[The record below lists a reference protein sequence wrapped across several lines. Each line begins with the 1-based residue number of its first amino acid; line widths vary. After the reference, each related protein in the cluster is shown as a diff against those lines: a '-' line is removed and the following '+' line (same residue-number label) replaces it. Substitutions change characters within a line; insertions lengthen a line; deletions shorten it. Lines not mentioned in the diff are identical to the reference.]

1 MLDAIMNAVEKLD
14 FDLWA
19 FVIMPEHVHLLVSP
33 HHKDYQISKLLYALK
48 RPVTDKAIR
57 YFAENDVPAD
67 KQEPFWDI
75 QPNGRGAFR
84 FWQRGGG
91 YDRNLWS
98 PDEISKT
105 INYIHQNPVRRGLCE
120 RPTDW
125 EWSSAKDYEEDA
137 EASIITF

>member
-1 MLDAIMNAVEKLD
+1 MYRAVEHHE

-19 FVIMPEHVHLLVSP
+19 YVLMPEHVHILVRP
-33 HHKDYQISKLLYALK
+33 VNDQYKISDLMFALK
-48 RPVTDKAIR
+48 QPVTAKAKR
-57 YFAENDVPAD
+57 HFLATGASAE

-98 PDEISKT
+98 EDEISKT

-120 RPTDW
+120 RPAEW
-125 EWSSAKDYEEDA
+125 EWSSARGYEEGADA
-137 EASIITF
+137 SMITF